1 MGSVIDYI
9 ECPNCSHEAYNDY
22 YYKTGE
28 EYTMC
33 NNCGYNYS
41 AQIINRDKP
50 LDELTDEDWKI
61 DELKNPYGSYRIRV
75 KNDVGFQC
83 GSLPNEQSFEDLKTS
98 IEEVILNGTE
108 VEYFAV
114 SAFINGEIVVNELIN
129 NKTPEISTAP
139 EIDNELPF

>member
-9 ECPNCSHEAYNDY
+9 ECPNCLHEAYNDY

-33 NNCGYNYS
+33 NNCGYSYS

-61 DELKNPYGSYRIRV
+61 EELKHPYGSYRIQV
-75 KNDVGFQC
+75 KGDIGFGC
-83 GSLPNEQSFEDLKTS
+83 GPLPTEQSFEDLKS
-98 IEEVILNGTE
+98 EIEKRAAEI
-108 VEYFAV
+108 EYFAV

-129 NKTPEISTAP
+129 NTTPETSTAP
-139 EIDNELPF
+139 EIDDELPF